1 MGSVITLKSDS
12 NGNYLHASIAFD
24 DEKRCTIVEYHFNG
38 DVFHSKQYPHCE
50 LLIEIIKDINNEI
63 DKML

>member
-12 NGNYLHASIAFD
+12 NGNYLHASITFD

-38 DVFHSKQYPHCE
+38 ELFRSKEYPHSE
-50 LLIEIIKDINNEI
+50 LLIEIIGDITNEI